1 VGERKRNKLWEREK
15 LWEGERRKLLFFKK
29 KKKPTDWATPNGLD

>member
-15 LWEGERRKLLFFKK
+15 LWEGERRKLIFFLKEK
-29 KKKPTDWATPNGLD
+29 LIGQTQTV

>member
-1 VGERKRNKLWEREK
+1 MGEIEIMGRREK
-15 LWEGERRKLLFFKK
+15 KINFFFK

>member
-1 VGERKRNKLWEREK
+1 MGATEIMGWREK
-15 LWEGERRKLLFFKK
+15 KLLLFFKKK